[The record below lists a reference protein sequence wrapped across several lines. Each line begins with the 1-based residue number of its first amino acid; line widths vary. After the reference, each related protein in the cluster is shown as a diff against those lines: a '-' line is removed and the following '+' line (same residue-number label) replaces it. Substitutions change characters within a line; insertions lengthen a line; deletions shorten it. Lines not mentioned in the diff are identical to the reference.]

1 MDAGEAVNRDIWLKL
16 NVNLNLEISKNGI
29 AEVEKWR
36 SGDLQDRCF
45 PQTPYC
51 VVFFI
56 IVALT
61 ISC

>member
-45 PQTPYC
+45 PQTPYYLKFGAT
-51 VVFFI
+51 VRVF
-56 IVALT
+56 L
-61 ISC
+61 S